1 MLKCETMGPDQ
12 SWRRED
18 RSGRPKMTRKEEFKR
33 ADRSSM
39 EED

>member
-18 RSGRPKMTRKEEFKR
+18 PSGKLKMTRNEEFKR
-33 ADRSSM
+33 AD
-39 EED
+39 